1 MLMAGFMAGDAY
13 EGTTMELPA
22 STYIGSVDSFK
33 DDFKGS
39 RFICEG
45 ILMDRD
51 EKPRILPP
59 RDTTKSPKRGPSSD
73 EPSAVLDLL
82 LVDCTGPMRLSIW
95 GFAVEHFLALMENV
109 DTKRVLLRFD
119 PMRKAYHSNNAGSGP
134 SLWKK

>member
-1 MLMAGFMAGDAY
+1 MADFMEGDAY

-45 ILMDRD
+45 FLMDRD
-51 EKPRILPP
+51 EKLRILQP
-59 RDTTKSPKRGPSSD
+59 RDPTKSPKRGPSSD

-82 LVDCTGPMRLSIW
+82 LVDKTGPLRVSLW
-95 GFAVEHFLALMENV
+95 GLAVEHFLALMENV

-134 SLWKK
+134 S

>member
-1 MLMAGFMAGDAY
+1 MAGFMAGDAY
-13 EGTTMELPA
+13 ERTTMELLA
-22 STYIGSVDSFK
+22 STYTGSVNSFK

-39 RFICEG
+39 RFISEG

-51 EKPRILPP
+51 EKPRIHPP
-59 RDTTKSPKRGPSSD
+59 RVPTKSPKRGSSSD

-82 LVDCTGPMRLSIW
+82 LVDCTGSMKLSIW
-95 GFAVEHFLALMENV
+95 GFAVMHFLAWMENV

-134 SLWKK
+134 S